1 VVLVLEKEKKDVLV
15 VQLGVILNVLVA
27 EMGIINVQ
35 IVEMV
40 LKNVILVM
48 EQVN

>member
-1 VVLVLEKEKKDVLV
+1 VLEKEKKDVLV
-15 VQLGVILNVLVA
+15 VQLGVILNVLAA
-27 EMGIINVQ
+27 EMGLINVL